1 MATILIAEDDMYI
14 RRMVKDYLVSC
25 RYQVREAKDGQ
36 EALEQFFS
44 YNNEISLII
53 LDVMMPCKNGYE
65 VLKEI
70 RESSTVPIIMLT
82 AKSQEEDQLISFRY
96 GVDDFLAKP
105 FSPAILLAHVKAILK
120 RCGQDKNKIIRVGG
134 ISIDTE
140 KREVVIDDSL
150 LELTPK
156 EYDLLLFFVRNSNI
170 VFQREQLLNAVW
182 SYSYEGDLRTVDTHV
197 KQLRAKLLD
206 RSSYIK
212 TIYGIGYEF
221 EVSDVSVH

>member
-1 MATILIAEDDMYI
+1 METILIAEDDMHI
-14 RRMVKDYLVSC
+14 RRMIKDYLISC

-221 EVSDVSVH
+221 EVNDVSVH